1 MEGLLRAIESFP
13 AALYTVLL
21 GLVLLYWL
29 FVVVGA
35 VDLDALG
42 GAEHGMEGVAKGVLE
57 GASDAALSALDG
69 AADGVTHATEAVGA
83 GMEGAEGVE
92 GAGTSGVG
100 VSHAGGVLSSLGV
113 LHLRKVP
120 VTVAGS
126 LVVIYGWL
134 VAVLAQV
141 TAGARWTQAGLPGW
155 AFGSAVSVLSLG
167 LAVRFAGW
175 TARPMVPLFAARPA
189 STRDDLMGRE
199 AEVTTGR
206 LDAGFGQVL
215 VSDGGAGLLIDARFE
230 GGTLRRGDRV
240 VVTYWDGERN
250 VVQVEPLERAV
261 RVRLETER
269 LSAEPAPGGAVAAS
283 EPCHEGAALSGD
295 AVQTFTHTGRREAMG
310 FVSAPGVGARG
321 GDAGGRRG
329 GGGVRRRAVPGG
341 VGRCDGRVKAL
352 DHRPGLGRSHRGRR
366 RAGHGGRLPRGGE
379 PSGGVQQPAGGAA
392 GMSGRGTS
400 IPSRCVRW
408 WRASTSCTC
417 GSG

>member
-167 LAVRFAGW
+167 LAVRFAAW

-269 LSAEPAPGGAVAAS
+269 LSAEPAPG
-283 EPCHEGAALSGD
+283 
-295 AVQTFTHTGRREAMG
+295 EA
-310 FVSAPGVGARG
+310 
-321 GDAGGRRG
+321 
-329 GGGVRRRAVPGG
+329 
-341 VGRCDGRVKAL
+341 
-352 DHRPGLGRSHRGRR
+352 
-366 RAGHGGRLPRGGE
+366 E
-379 PSGGVQQPAGGAA
+379 
-392 GMSGRGTS
+392 
-400 IPSRCVRW
+400 
-408 WRASTSCTC
+408 RASSPATKARH
-417 GSG
+417 

>member
-57 GASDAALSALDG
+57 GASGAALSALDG
-69 AADGVTHATEAVGA
+69 AADGVTHTAEAVGA
-83 GMEGAEGVE
+83 GMEGAGAEGVD

-100 VSHAGGVLSSLGV
+100 VSHGGGVLSSLGV

-141 TAGARWTQAGLPGW
+141 TAGVRWTQAGLPGW

-167 LAVRFAGW
+167 LALRFAGW

-215 VSDGGAGLLIDARFE
+215 VSDGGAGLIIDARFE

-269 LSAEPAPGGAVAAS
+269 LSAEPAPG
-283 EPCHEGAALSGD
+283 
-295 AVQTFTHTGRREAMG
+295 EA
-310 FVSAPGVGARG
+310 
-321 GDAGGRRG
+321 
-329 GGGVRRRAVPGG
+329 
-341 VGRCDGRVKAL
+341 
-352 DHRPGLGRSHRGRR
+352 
-366 RAGHGGRLPRGGE
+366 E
-379 PSGGVQQPAGGAA
+379 
-392 GMSGRGTS
+392 
-400 IPSRCVRW
+400 
-408 WRASTSCTC
+408 RAS
-417 GSG
+417 GPAAKARR